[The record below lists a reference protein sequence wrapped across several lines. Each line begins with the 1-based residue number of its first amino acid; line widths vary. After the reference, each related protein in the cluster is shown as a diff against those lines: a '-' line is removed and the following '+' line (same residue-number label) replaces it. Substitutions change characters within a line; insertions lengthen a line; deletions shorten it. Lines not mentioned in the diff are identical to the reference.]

1 MSIANKIIK
10 DFNGETESIVVPHSK
25 KLTRDMN

>member
-25 KLTRDMN
+25 KLTKGY